1 MTDEPGR
8 ASPPAPEAEDW
19 RAAPPAGPAPSAP
32 PPDRPAPAEPAL
44 PVTMPVTLS
53 AWLIGIGAAVG
64 ALGAI
69 VGLFGALG
77 AIDLLLLLALA
88 GIAITVFFSASVPEI
103 PNLRLA
109 TLAVVLVGF
118 GVALD
123 RIFIGA
129 ANAGTLLLL
138 LGTAA
143 ASIGAIILE
152 LGRDQPLGGQQ
163 P

>member
-1 MTDEPGR
+1 
-8 ASPPAPEAEDW
+8 
-19 RAAPPAGPAPSAP
+19 
-32 PPDRPAPAEPAL
+32 
-44 PVTMPVTLS
+44 MPVTLS
-53 AWLIGIGAAVG
+53 GWLVGIGAAVG
-64 ALGAI
+64 ALGAL
-69 VGLFGALG
+69 VELFGG
-77 AIDLLLLLALA
+77 VSAIDLLLLVVLA
-88 GIAITVFFSASVPEI
+88 GIAVSVFFSASLPEI

-109 TLAVVLVGF
+109 TLAVVLVAF

-143 ASIGAIILE
+143 ASIGAVILE
-152 LGRDQPLGGQQ
+152 LGRDQPLGGPQ

>member
-1 MTDEPGR
+1 
-8 ASPPAPEAEDW
+8 
-19 RAAPPAGPAPSAP
+19 
-32 PPDRPAPAEPAL
+32 
-44 PVTMPVTLS
+44 MPVMLS
-53 AWLIGIGAAVG
+53 DWLIGVGAAVG
-64 ALGAI
+64 ALGAL
-69 VGLFGALG
+69 VGLFGVVSAV
-77 AIDLLLLLALA
+77 DLLLLLALA
-88 GIAITVFFSASVPEI
+88 GIAVTVFFSAVVPEI

-123 RIFIGA
+123 RILIAA

-152 LGRDQPLGGQQ
+152 LGRDQPLGGPQ